1 MSVNQAS
8 ATNDSRE
15 LAPSV
20 RRTLS
25 SRKAKA
31 WIKSGFAFVAIF
43 ADLCA
48 IAFGGLAANILTQIY
63 KHGEIDLAEPID
75 EFGAL
80 VGAVFLAISFAR
92 GEYSYER
99 YLSFKTHFQ
108 RCGLAWSL
116 AFPGAVMI
124 AFMMKTTPD
133 MSRAWVCFFFVL
145 GFTALML
152 ARYAQVLKTSAS
164 AERGG
169 LAARRVLLLGY
180 EHQIEEFYQ
189 RYDLAAFGMRIVTAT
204 VLRGR
209 DHLDEDLV
217 LAAAAARIFLPED
230 VFILLPWTDKD
241 AIDRCINAFLRIPAA
256 LHLGSDCLLDRFTKA
271 KVANVGPLSSLN
283 LTLPWSPA
291 HVVGKRLFD
300 IVAAL
305 AALTV
310 LSPVFVA
317 LALAIKLDSKGPAI
331 FRQRRYGFNQEP
343 FRIFKFRSMRTLEDD
358 RRVRQATAQDPRV
371 TRIGRFM
378 RKTNLDE
385 LPQLLNVLLGDMSLV
400 GPRPH
405 ALAHDQLYEP
415 SVTLYARRHN
425 VKPGITGWAQVN
437 GLRGEITPET
447 LKARI
452 EHDLYYIDHWS
463 LWLDLQILWRTLMS
477 AKAFKNAY

>member
-1 MSVNQAS
+1 MSMTRAS
-8 ATNDSRE
+8 GTSGGEAIAASPR
-15 LAPSV
+15 LALPTKG
-20 RRTLS
+20 RT
-25 SRKAKA
+25 
-31 WIKSGFAFVAIF
+31 WIKSGFALA
-43 ADLCA
+43 AASGDLCA
-48 IAFGGLAANILTQIY
+48 IAVGGLAANILGQIY
-63 KHGEIDLAEPID
+63 NYGEVAALAPLD
-75 EFGAL
+75 AFSAL
-80 VGAVFLAISFAR
+80 AGAVFLALNLAR

-99 YLSFKTHFQ
+99 YLSFKTHVQ
-108 RCGLAWSL
+108 RCALAWSL
-116 AFPGAVMI
+116 AFPGAIMI

-133 MSRAWVCFFFVL
+133 MSRAWVCFFYAA
-145 GFTALML
+145 GFGALLL
-152 ARYAQVLKTSAS
+152 ARYSFVRSASAS
-164 AERGG
+164 AERNG

-180 EHQIEEFYQ
+180 EDQIDDFYR
-189 RYDLAAFGMRIVTAT
+189 RYDLAAFSMRVVTAS

-230 VFILLPWTDKD
+230 VFILVPWSDKE
-241 AIDRCINAFLRIPAA
+241 AIDRCINAFLKIPAA
-256 LHLGSDCLLDRFTKA
+256 LHLGADCLLDRFAKA
-271 KVANVGPLSSLN
+271 KVASVGPISSLN

-291 HVVGKRLFD
+291 HVLGKRIFD
-300 IVAAL
+300 IVVSVAALVLLSPLFAAL
-305 AALTV
+305 AI
-310 LSPVFVA
+310 
-317 LALAIKLDSKGPAI
+317 AIKLDGKGPVI

-358 RRVRQATAQDPRV
+358 RRLRQATAQDPRV

-385 LPQLLNVLLGDMSLV
+385 LPQLFNVLLGDMSLV

-415 SVTLYARRHN
+415 SVMLYARRHN

-463 LWLDLQILWRTLMS
+463 LWLDLRILWLTLAS
-477 AKAFKNAY
+477 RKSFQNAY